1 MRASRVLFL
10 ASAAVLTAFL
20 GARTAAGQTFTDT
33 TRVTAVQIPVQVVAG
48 GKPVRGLT
56 AADFVVY
63 EGRKQRPVVGFDAID
78 LQTLPQGSEVPSAAR
93 RYFLMLFD
101 MAFSEPPAI
110 VRAREAAIEMLP
122 QLHSSDL
129 VAVATYRRS
138 TGIDMVI
145 GFTSDRDQ
153 IRVALDSLGLPEMI
167 GRASDP
173 LKLVVVESNPYD
185 FGETGGADRDGPLGR
200 DPHRIPPPRP
210 PDPTDREISTVRTR
224 MTGLLDPM
232 FKAKQEEEAMNR
244 ESEKAAVDSLADSF
258 AELARLMRSV
268 SGRKEVLFFSEG
280 FDSALVQGTT
290 ETEEEQRV
298 QDEGSEVGAIW
309 RVDSEKRFG
318 SAEAAADLERMLEE
332 LRRSDCRVSSIDVSG
347 LRSVNDL
354 AGSGKRG
361 GRDTLFQIARDTGGD
376 LYENFNNLSAA
387 VGKML
392 ERSGVTYVLTI
403 QPEDLANDGSYHPL
417 KVELRRGASPKG
429 ARVVHRP
436 GYFSPR
442 PFAER
447 GKADREMLTSTRLLT
462 GDEPGTVPMS
472 VLATPYPKNSG
483 SGDGGDGLAW
493 VPVLV
498 EADGPALL
506 ADNGPGELLAEI
518 YIYALDEHGGVRGYV
533 AQALALELAR
543 VEADLRSGGLRFLGH
558 LELPPGRFDLRVLAL
573 NGRTGAY
580 GLRVARIEVP
590 EMGAGKPV
598 LLQPLFPEPP
608 GRGVVTRE
616 AAVDGQEI
624 PFPFTQG
631 PIAYMPQSRPVLKA
645 GEEAPVALVGYGF
658 PEGDLRIRTAVL
670 TLDGREVASGG
681 LRVLGRED
689 GPDGA
694 DRLRAAFRPSRLEPG
709 EYLLRVTMTGGGAER
724 ASTAPFSIE
733 SNNPGGP

>member
-1 MRASRVLFL
+1 MRASRVSCL
-10 ASAAVLTAFL
+10 ASAVLAAILSL
-20 GARTAAGQTFTDT
+20 GSAAGQSFTDT

-63 EGRKQRPVVGFDAID
+63 EGRKQRPVVGFDVVD
-78 LQTLPQGSEVPSAAR
+78 LQTLPQGAEVPSAAR

-122 QLHSSDL
+122 LLHSTDL

-138 TGIDMVI
+138 TGIDMVL

-185 FGETGGADRDGPLGR
+185 FGETGTGEGREGPQGR

-210 PDPTDREISTVRTR
+210 PGTDPYTPTVRTR
-224 MTGLLDPM
+224 MAGLLDPM
-232 FKAKQEEEAMNR
+232 FRARQEEEAMER
-244 ESEKAAVDSLADSF
+244 EGQKDAVDALADSF

-290 ETEEEQRV
+290 EYEEQDRV

-318 SAEAAADLERMLEE
+318 STEAAADLERMLEE
-332 LRRSDCRVSSIDVSG
+332 LRRSDCRVSTIDVSG
-347 LRSVNDL
+347 LRNVNDIMP
-354 AGSGKRG
+354 SGRRG
-361 GRDTLFQIARDTGGD
+361 GRDSLFQIARDTGGD
-376 LYENFNNLSAA
+376 LYENFNNLNAA
-387 VGKML
+387 VGKAL
-392 ERSGVTYVLTI
+392 ELSGVTYVLTI
-403 QPEDLANDGSYHPL
+403 QPEDLASDGAYHPL
-417 KVELRRGASPKG
+417 RVELRRGAAKETRNT
-429 ARVVHRP
+429 RVVHRP
-436 GYFSPR
+436 GYFAPR

-447 GKADREMLTSTRLLT
+447 GKADREMLTSTRLLA
-462 GDEPGTVPMS
+462 GDEPGPVPMS
-472 VLATPYPKNSG
+472 VLAAPYPKSG
-483 SGDGGDGLAW
+483 SGDGLAW

-506 ADNGPGELLAEI
+506 ADNGPGDLLAEI
-518 YIYALDEHGGVRGYV
+518 YIYALDDQGGVRGYV
-533 AQALALELAR
+533 AQALSLDLAR
-543 VEADLRSGGLRFLGH
+543 VEAGLRQGGLRFLGH
-558 LELPPGRFDLRVLAL
+558 LELPPGRFNLRVLAL

-598 LLQPLFPEPP
+598 LLPPLFPEPP
-608 GRGVVTRE
+608 GRGVITRE
-616 AAVDGQEI
+616 ATADGKEV

-631 PIAYMPQSRPVLKA
+631 ALSYLPKPRPVLKA
-645 GEEAPVALVGYGF
+645 GEEAPVALVGYHL
-658 PEGDLRIRTAVL
+658 PAGDLRIRTAVL
-670 TLDGREVASGG
+670 TPDGREVASGG
-681 LRVLGRED
+681 LRVLGRD
-689 GPDGA
+689 GGPDGS
-694 DRLRAAFRPSRLEPG
+694 DRLRAAFRPSALAPG
-709 EYLLRVTMTGGGAER
+709 EYLLRITVQGEGAEQ
-724 ASTAPFSIE
+724 ASTAPFLIE
-733 SNNPGGP
+733 KTPGGS